1 VLVFRM
7 AWRNVWRNPRRTGI
21 VFAAVAIGIA
31 GALLSMSVNYGM
43 VYQMVDTA
51 IATDLG
57 HLQIHATGFDE
68 NPELRIRLA
77 DGGRDAVEAL
87 ADLEGVLAWAPRVRG
102 EGLATS
108 PRASVGVRLVGI
120 DPEREAEIS
129 LVADSMTGGRY
140 LHGDARSAVIG
151 EALARRLAV
160 GIGDKIV
167 VSAQDLA
174 GDLNGQAMRVGGLF
188 RSPSRELDRNTL
200 FVHLDRAQQ
209 LLGLGQAISE
219 IVVIADGRG
228 RIPGLRGALEERLPE
243 LEVRSWDQLQ
253 PILVYLVDLAE
264 QSAVFVYL
272 AIFIAMA
279 FGIANVLLM
288 AVFER
293 VREIGVMMAVGL
305 SRRRLV
311 VTIVAESVLVTF
323 FGVIT
328 GFAVA
333 LVTVAALQD
342 GIDLS
347 YFSEGL
353 TAYGIGSRIVPVL
366 RVEDFTM
373 PGVVA
378 LVTAAVASAWPAL
391 RAVRLRPA
399 EAVRH
404 T

>member
-7 AWRNVWRNPRRTGI
+7 AWRNVWRSPRRTGI
-21 VFAAVAIGIA
+21 VLAAVAIGIA

-57 HLQIHATGFDE
+57 HLQIHAPGFDE
-68 NPELRIRLA
+68 NPELRIRLE
-77 DGGRDAVEAL
+77 DGGRAAVEAL
-87 ADLEGVLAWAPRVRG
+87 KDLEGVLAWAPRVRG
-102 EGLATS
+102 EGLVTS

-120 DPEREAEIS
+120 DPELESEIS
-129 LVADSMTGGRY
+129 LVAGSITEGRY
-140 LHGDARSAVIG
+140 LDGDARSAVIG
-151 EALARRLAV
+151 EELARRLTV
-160 GIGDKIV
+160 ELGDKIV

-174 GDLNGQAMRVGGLF
+174 GDLNGQAMRVVGLF

-200 FVHLDRAQQ
+200 FVHLDRAQE
-209 LLGLGQAISE
+209 LLGLGQAIAE

-253 PILVYLVDLAE
+253 PILVYLVDFAE
-264 QSAVFVYL
+264 QAAVFLYL

-323 FGVIT
+323 VGVIS

-333 LVTVAALQD
+333 LLTVAALQD

-373 PGVVA
+373 PGLVA

>member
-7 AWRNVWRNPRRTGI
+7 AWRNVWRSPRRTGI
-21 VFAAVAIGIA
+21 VLAAVAIGIA

-57 HLQIHATGFDE
+57 HLQIHAPGFDE
-68 NPELRIRLA
+68 NPELRIRLE
-77 DGGRDAVEAL
+77 DGGRAAVEAL
-87 ADLEGVLAWAPRVRG
+87 KDLEGVLAWAPRVRG
-102 EGLATS
+102 EGLVTS

-120 DPEREAEIS
+120 DPELESEIS
-129 LVADSMTGGRY
+129 LVAGSITEGRY
-140 LHGDARSAVIG
+140 LDGDARSAVIG
-151 EALARRLAV
+151 EELARRLTV
-160 GIGDKIV
+160 ELGDKIV

-174 GDLNGQAMRVGGLF
+174 GDLNGQAMRVVGLF

-200 FVHLDRAQQ
+200 FVHLDRAQE
-209 LLGLGQAISE
+209 LLGLGQAIAE

-253 PILVYLVDLAE
+253 PILVYLVDFAE
-264 QSAVFVYL
+264 QAAVFLYL

-293 VREIGVMMAVGL
+293 VREIGIMMAVGL

-323 FGVIT
+323 VGVIS

-333 LVTVAALQD
+333 LLTVAALQD

-373 PGVVA
+373 PGLVA

>member
-1 VLVFRM
+1 MLVFRM

-21 VFAAVAIGIA
+21 VLAAVAIGIA

-43 VYQMVDTA
+43 IYQMVDTA

-57 HLQIHATGFDE
+57 HLQIHAPGFDHD
-68 NPELRIRLA
+68 PALRVRLA
-77 DGGRDAVEAL
+77 DGGRAATDVLE
-87 ADLEGVLAWAPRVRG
+87 DLEGVLAWAPRVRG
-102 EGLATS
+102 EGLVTS

-120 DPEREAEIS
+120 DPEREARVS
-129 LVADSMTGGRY
+129 LVAGSITQGRY
-140 LHGDARSAVIG
+140 LDDGGRRVVIG
-151 EALARRLAV
+151 EELARRLAV
-160 GIGDKIV
+160 ELGDKIV

-188 RSPSRELDRNTL
+188 RSPSRDLDRNTVFL
-200 FVHLDRAQQ
+200 RVEQAQELLGLDRAI
-209 LLGLGQAISE
+209 AE
-219 IVVIADGRG
+219 IVVIADARS
-228 RIPGLRGALEERLPE
+228 RVAALRGALEARLPD
-243 LEVRSWDQLQ
+243 LEVRSLDQLQ
-253 PILVYLVDLAE
+253 PLLVYMVDFAE
-264 QSAVFVYL
+264 EAAVLVYL
-272 AIFIAMA
+272 AIFVAMA

-311 VTIVAESVLVTF
+311 VTIIAESIVVTF
-323 FGVIT
+323 IGVIF

-353 TAYGIGSRIVPVL
+353 TAYGIGERIVPVL
-366 RVEDFTM
+366 RVEDFTL
-373 PGVVA
+373 PGAVA
-378 LVTAAVASAWPAL
+378 LVTAAIASAWPAL

-399 EAVRH
+399 EAVRQ

>member
-1 VLVFRM
+1 
-7 AWRNVWRNPRRTGI
+7 
-21 VFAAVAIGIA
+21 
-31 GALLSMSVNYGM
+31 
-43 VYQMVDTA
+43 
-51 IATDLG
+51 
-57 HLQIHATGFDE
+57 
-68 NPELRIRLA
+68 
-77 DGGRDAVEAL
+77 
-87 ADLEGVLAWAPRVRG
+87 
-102 EGLATS
+102 
-108 PRASVGVRLVGI
+108 VGVRLVGI
-120 DPEREAEIS
+120 DPEREAEVS
-129 LVADSMTGGRY
+129 LVADSITEGRY
-140 LHGDARSAVIG
+140 LDGNGRRVVIG
-151 EALARRLAV
+151 EELARRLVV
-160 GIGDKIV
+160 GLGDKIV

-200 FVHLDRAQQ
+200 FVHLDQAQQ
-209 LLGLGQAISE
+209 LLGLGQAIAE
-219 IVVIADGRG
+219 IVVIADERG
-228 RIPGLRGALEERLPE
+228 SIPGLRGALEERLPE

-253 PILVYLVDLAE
+253 PILVYLVDFAE

-272 AIFIAMA
+272 AIFVAMA

-311 VTIVAESVLVTF
+311 VTIMAESVFVTF
-323 FGVIT
+323 VGVIT

-333 LVTVAALQD
+333 LATVAALQD

-353 TAYGIGSRIVPVL
+353 TAYGVGSRIVPVL

-373 PGVVA
+373 PGAVA

>member
-21 VFAAVAIGIA
+21 VLTAVAIGIA

-57 HLQIHATGFDE
+57 HLQIHAPGFDE
-68 NPELRIRLA
+68 DPELRVRLA
-77 DGGRDAVEAL
+77 DGGRAAVEAL

-102 EGLATS
+102 EGLVTS

-129 LVADSMTGGRY
+129 LVADSITEGRY
-140 LHGDARSAVIG
+140 LDGGGRRAVIG

-160 GIGDKIV
+160 GLGDKIV
-167 VSAQDLA
+167 ISGQDLA

-188 RSPSRELDRNTL
+188 RSPSRDLDRNTVFLRLEQAQEL
-200 FVHLDRAQQ
+200 F
-209 LLGLGQAISE
+209 GLGQAIAE
-219 IVVIADGRG
+219 VVVLADVRS
-228 RIPGLRGALEERLPE
+228 RVPVLRDALEMRLPD

-253 PILVYLVDLAE
+253 PILVYLVDFAE
-264 QSAVFVYL
+264 QAAVFLYL
-272 AIFIAMA
+272 AIFVAMA

-311 VTIVAESVLVTF
+311 VTIIAESIVVTF
-323 FGVIT
+323 LGVIV

-333 LVTVAALQD
+333 LLTVAALQD

-373 PGVVA
+373 PAAVA

-399 EAVRH
+399 EAVRQ